1 MKPGE
6 QVKFKNPMSEFEK
19 KAIYEITNI
28 NEGTNR
34 AIITHVNGNLPI
46 APTELVSLNDIELV

>member
-6 QVKFKNPMSEFEK
+6 QVKFKVPVSEFEK
-19 KAIYEITNI
+19 TAIYEITNI

-34 AIITHVNGNLPI
+34 ALITHVNGNLPI
-46 APTELVSLNDIELV
+46 APTELVSLNDLKLI